1 MLVDFQYLNYN
12 KKLAVSFVNDLGN
25 IEIKYITWEDP
36 FKYEVCGESDPYKE
50 QIYRSWDNKPIK
62 KVPSTMPDRYSV
74 YEFLDSLPADEKDVI
89 FKYNNP
95 NTYFIDIE
103 TATDE
108 LGYSSPDDARTEIQS
123 ISIVY
128 DDKIVLLGVKDLSEK
143 QLKNII
149 KNTNEHIKKFGVE
162 YKLKYIKY
170 NDEFDML
177 QSFFERMSK
186 KMSCITGWNFL
197 DYDWKFLV
205 NRAKKITKTVNGKEK
220 SINYSECSPT
230 NKMSTIWNTTY
241 EVPSHKLIY
250 DYMLLYKALDQS
262 IKIKESNSLDFVSEN
277 VLGLKKIKVVDKAGK
292 PISLM
297 KLYESDFE
305 TFMFYN
311 AVDSVLVQ
319 LIHNKMRYIDT
330 IFGIGTLAKIKLMD
344 VYSYQNNSLGALAI
358 TEGVLRSRFREQ
370 FNIILFKDKNRQ
382 NFGSAFIEGGYVK
395 EPVKGLNMW
404 VACYDF
410 ASLYPTTQREFFIA
424 PENYVGKTS
433 INDEEYCVSNDGKKI
448 LIDKNIHVVLSNG
461 SVFIKRNSPTIDM
474 LSSLYNERKADKKV
488 MMGKKKELAEV
499 EKQIKKLKQELAEA
513 I

>member
-12 KKLAVSFVNDLGN
+12 KKLVVSFVNDIGN
-25 IEIKYITWEDP
+25 IELKYIPWEDP
-36 FKYEVCGESDPYKE
+36 FKYEVCSDSDPYKE
-50 QIYRSWDNKPIK
+50 QNFHSWDNKSIK

-74 YEFLDSLPADEKDVI
+74 YEFLDSLPDDEKEVI
-89 FKYNNP
+89 FKYNSP

-128 DDKIVLLGVKDLSEK
+128 DDKIILLGLKDLSEK
-143 QLKNII
+143 EQKNII
-149 KNTNEHIKKFGVE
+149 KNTNAHIKKFGIE

-177 QSFFERMSK
+177 QAFFERMAK
-186 KMSCITGWNFL
+186 TMSCITGWNFL

-205 NRAKKITKTVNGKEK
+205 NRAKLISKTVNGKERK
-220 SINYSECSPT
+220 INFAECSPT
-230 NKMSTIWNTTY
+230 VKMSTIWNTTY
-241 EVPSHKLIY
+241 EVPAHKMIY

-277 VLGLKKIKVVDKAGK
+277 VLGLKKIKVVDSNDK

-297 KLYESDFE
+297 KLYETDFE
-305 TFMFYN
+305 KFMFYN

-358 TEGVLRSRFREQ
+358 TEGVLRNRFREQ

-382 NFGSAFIEGGYVK
+382 NFGGAFIEGGYVK
-395 EPVKGLNMW
+395 DPVKGFNMW
-404 VACYDF
+404 TACYDF
-410 ASLYPTTQREFFIA
+410 SSLYPTTQRQFFIA
-424 PENYVGKTS
+424 PENYVGKVG
-433 INDEEYCVSNDGKKI
+433 INDDGYCIANDGKKI
-448 LIDKNIHVVLSNG
+448 MIDKTIHVVLTNG
-461 SVFIKRNSPTIDM
+461 SVFFKRNSPTIDM

-488 MMGKKKELAEV
+488 MLQKKKELSDV
-499 EKQIKKLKQELAEA
+499 EKQISKLKQEIKEN